1 MRMTNVHSSELTSS
15 DGINRPKKRTLRLGF
30 ALLAV
35 AVFLPTG
42 LPSALAQPVEQG
54 FRQIAAGVY
63 VFPGDRDKREPANLT
78 LVVFKDFA
86 LVIDGNFPWGARERL
101 PKIKSVTDRPVR
113 YLFDTHYHGDHAYG
127 NSLYADQGAT
137 IVLSEATNQE
147 LRTKGEKGW
156 ENWKDLQHSLS
167 GARLE
172 PATITFS
179 DKLVFDDGTQR
190 VELIRVGPAHTDGD
204 AVAYLP
210 ELGIVATGDLCVTW
224 PYGNNVADPDA
235 NYDGWLAALDRMAGW
250 NVHSVVPGHGP
261 VAGPE
266 ALRTEREYL
275 GDMLRQVKT
284 GTAAGKSAD
293 QLSRDINLS
302 SHGTIAGSADANT
315 TSIKAM
321 FHHLKTAN

>member
-1 MRMTNVHSSELTSS
+1 MPITR
-15 DGINRPKKRTLRLGF
+15 RTLNQV
-30 ALLAV
+30 ASVLL
-35 AVFLPTG
+35 LIG
-42 LPSALAQPVEQG
+42 LTSALARPAEQG

-63 VFPGDRDKREPANLT
+63 VFPGDREKREPANLT

-101 PKIKSVTDRPVR
+101 PKIKSVTDKPVR

-127 NSLYADQGAT
+127 NSIYADQGAT
-137 IVLSEATNQE
+137 IVLSEATDQE

-156 ENWKDLQHSLS
+156 KNWKDSQHSLS
-167 GARLE
+167 GARVE
-172 PATITFS
+172 PATISFS

-190 VELIRVGPAHTDGD
+190 VELIRVGPAHTNGD

-210 ELGIVATGDLCVTW
+210 KSGILATGDLCVTW
-224 PYGNNVADPDA
+224 AYGNNVADPDA
-235 NYDGWLAALDRMAGW
+235 NYDGWLAALDRMATW

-266 ALRTEREYL
+266 ALRTQREYL
-275 GDMLRQVKT
+275 GDMLSQVKA
-284 GTAAGKSAD
+284 GMAAGKSAD
-293 QLSRDINLS
+293 QLSREINLS
-302 SHGTIAGSADANT
+302 SHGIIAGSAGANA

-321 FHHLKTAN
+321 FHHLKTANSH

>member
-1 MRMTNVHSSELTSS
+1 MTNIHSSELTSS
-15 DGINRPKKRTLRLGF
+15 DGINMPKKRTVRLGF
-30 ALLAV
+30 ALLAA
-35 AVFLPTG
+35 AVFLLTG
-42 LPSALAQPVEQG
+42 LPSVLAQPVEQG
-54 FRQIAAGVY
+54 FRQIARGVY
-63 VFPGDRDKREPANLT
+63 VFPGDREKREPANLT

-101 PKIKSVTDRPVR
+101 PKIKSVTDKPVR

-127 NSLYADQGAT
+127 NSIYVDQGAT
-137 IVLSEATNQE
+137 IVLSEATDQE

-156 ENWKDLQHSLS
+156 KNWKDLQHSLS
-167 GARLE
+167 GARIE

-190 VELIRVGPAHTDGD
+190 VELIRVGPAHTNGD

-210 ELGIVATGDLCVTW
+210 KLGIVATGDLCVTW
-224 PYGNNVADPDA
+224 GYGNNLTDPEA
-235 NYDGWLAALDRMAGW
+235 NYDGWLAALDRIANW
-250 NVHSVVPGHGP
+250 DVHSVVPGHGP

-275 GDMLRQVKT
+275 GDMLKQVKA
-284 GTAAGKSAD
+284 GIADGKSAD

-302 SHGTIAGSADANT
+302 GHGIIAGSADANT
-315 TSIKAM
+315 RSVKAM
-321 FHHLKTAN
+321 FQHLKTANSH

>member
-1 MRMTNVHSSELTSS
+1 MRIKTTVWLGSTC
-15 DGINRPKKRTLRLGF
+15 LRAAILLLVGF
-30 ALLAV
+30 
-35 AVFLPTG
+35 TC
-42 LPSALAQPVEQG
+42 ALAGPAEQG
-54 FRQIAAGVY
+54 FREITAGVY

-78 LVVFKDFA
+78 LVIFKDFA

-101 PKIKSVTDRPVR
+101 PKIKSVTDKPVR

-137 IVLSEATNQE
+137 IVLSEATDQE
-147 LRTKGEKGW
+147 LRTKGAKGW
-156 ENWKDLQHSLS
+156 KNWKDSQHSLA
-167 GARLE
+167 GAHIE

-190 VELIRVGPAHTDGD
+190 VELIRLGPGHTNGD

-210 ELGIVATGDLCVTW
+210 KPGIVATGDLCVTW
-224 PYGNNVADPDA
+224 GYGNNVADPEA
-235 NYDGWLAALDRMAGW
+235 NYDGWLAALDRMASW

-275 GDMLRQVKT
+275 ADMLKQVKA
-284 GTAAGKSAD
+284 GIAAGKTAD
-293 QLSRDINLS
+293 QLSRKINLAN
-302 SHGTIAGSADANT
+302 HGTIASSADANT

-321 FHHLKTAN
+321 FRHLKSEKSR